1 MIEGVI
7 RTVMTNFTV
16 TFFVIGLACAGVA
29 LMRAPRPLGGVLI
42 VEKLLAWFVFWT
54 VGVLYLYNGIF
65 HVFFGKMAAAYIGWA
80 DSPFQL
86 EVGVASFGFAFIGFF
101 AAFRSFELRVAAIVG
116 SAIFLIGAAIGHAYQ
131 IALTH
136 NMAPGNA
143 GIMFYS
149 DIVLPIIGVV
159 LLGLQWKCGRPE
171 GALA

>member
-1 MIEGVI
+1 MIAAVI

-16 TFFVIGLACAGVA
+16 TFFVIGLVCAGVA
-29 LMRAPRPLGGVLI
+29 LMRAPRPLHGALI
-42 VEKLLAWFVFWT
+42 VEKLIAWFVFWT

-65 HVFFGKMAAAYIGWA
+65 HVFFGRMAAAYIGWA

-101 AAFRSFELRVAAIVG
+101 AAFRSFELRVAAIAG
-116 SAIFLIGAAIGHAYQ
+116 SGIFLIGAAIGHAYQ

-149 DIVLPIIGVV
+149 DIVLPVIGVV
-159 LLGLQWKCGRPE
+159 LLGLQWRVGRPVG
-171 GALA
+171 GAC

>member
-16 TFFVIGLACAGVA
+16 TFFVIGLLCAGVA
-29 LMRAPRPLGGVLI
+29 LLRAPRPLGSAMV
-42 VEKLLAWFVFWT
+42 VEKLTAWFVFWT
-54 VGVLYLYNGIF
+54 VGVLYFYNGIF
-65 HVFFGKMAAAYIGWA
+65 HVFFGRMAAAYIGWA

-116 SAIFLIGAAIGHAYQ
+116 SGIFLIGAAIGHAYQ

-149 DIVLPIIGVV
+149 DIVLPVIGVV
-159 LLGLQWKCGRPE
+159 LLGLQWKLGKVA
-171 GALA
+171 G